1 MKNNKVRRDRIFIMI
16 AALVVA
22 NLCYGLIKALQI
34 VASGVWINTFLWLLV
49 VLDIIA
55 IIGMLWLVEN
65 ERRRRRLEKQEQKRD
80 TKEGKD
86 KLSR

>member
-1 MKNNKVRRDRIFIMI
+1 MKSNKVRRDRIFIMV

-22 NLCYGLIKALQI
+22 NLCYGLIKALQ
-34 VASGVWINTFLWLLV
+34 VAASGAWANTFLWLLV
-49 VLDIIA
+49 ALDVIA

-65 ERRRRRLEKQEQKRD
+65 ERRRRRLEKQEKD
-80 TKEGKD
+80 KD